1 MIKKKKKAPKK
12 GTVEYYD
19 TSLSLSLSLPFLDC
33 VVFRGEGESII
44 KRNDDDDDNREKEE
58 GKEDADFETGVVV
71 CVESSGRIHGRE
83 WCRRGEG
90 KCKRKGGNIE
100 TQQTRGDEETLGKKR
115 KRDGRRR

>member
-1 MIKKKKKAPKK
+1 
-12 GTVEYYD
+12 
-19 TSLSLSLSLPFLDC
+19 
-33 VVFRGEGESII
+33 
-44 KRNDDDDDNREKEE
+44 DDDDDNREKEE

-71 CVESSGRIHGRE
+71 CVESSHGRIHGRE